1 MHQSQSRHGA
11 APQALF
17 GHKVQ
22 TRRAA
27 ARRAA
32 AANRLPQ
39 QSDARGSSAPVFARK
54 GLQQFALAIARHPGQ
69 AHDLARPHLQ
79 LDALQ
84 IHAEMIA
91 RGQRQIVHAQHHL
104 TRPLRARRQGRWLG
118 ANHHAAERGIAF
130 VARVAIAR
138 HTACTQHRALVAQG
152 ANFVQLVA
160 DIQNA
165 APFGCQLPQHG
176 KKTLHRLRRQH
187 RGGLIQNQQARIG
200 QQGADDFHALHL
212 AHAQRVHQPLRVDGQ
227 VVGGRLFGH
236 HLCHFRQGMAR
247 LQAQPHVLR
256 HAQRLEYIEVLKHHG
271 YAQRARLLRIGHAH
285 DAPVHGDGAAIG
297 LGGTVDD
304 LHQGGFARAVFAQHR
319 VDFTGL
325 HQQIDR
331 VISHHA
337 GIGLGNARQLQAGW
351 CGRHGQKQRC
361 AGWAGLAPN

>member
-1 MHQSQSRHGA
+1 M
-11 APQALF
+11 
-17 GHKVQ
+17 
-22 TRRAA
+22 
-27 ARRAA
+27 
-32 AANRLPQ
+32 
-39 QSDARGSSAPVFARK
+39 
-54 GLQQFALAIARHPGQ
+54 AIARHTGQ
-69 AHDLARPHLQ
+69 AHDFACPHLQ

-84 IHAEMIA
+84 IHAEMVT
-91 RGQRQIVHAQHHL
+91 RRQRQIVHAQHHF
-104 TRPLRARRQGRWLG
+104 TCPLRARRQRGRLG

-130 VARVAIAR
+130 VARVAITR
-138 HTACTQHRALVAQG
+138 HTACAQHRALVAQG

-160 DIQNA
+160 DIQNT

-176 KKTLHRLRRQH
+176 KKAFHRLRRQH
-187 RGGLIQNQQARIG
+187 RGGFIQNQQARIG

-236 HLCHFRQGMAR
+236 HLCHFRQGVAR

-271 YAQRARLLRIGHAH
+271 NAQRARLLRIGHAH

-325 HQQIDR
+325 HPQIDR

-337 GIGLGNARQLQAGW
+337 GIGLGNARQLQTGW
-351 CGRHGQKQRC
+351 YGRHGQKQRC
-361 AGWAGLAPN
+361 AGRPSKKNCPPTHAVRRVNLGF